1 MNRFGLSVGL
11 LAVIL
16 LSMSAEAQTAG
27 GVNSKQRVTTNLA
40 APVAG
45 VKHVIWV
52 WFENRD
58 IGEITAQTAPFFT
71 SFAADNANF
80 TNYFGVEHPSQPNYL
95 DGFSGSNQ
103 SITDDAHHSV
113 ATVGIDNLGRQM
125 SAKGLSWRLYAQDYP
140 GGCSDVDTSDGGVD
154 GPGAAGQ
161 YVRKHNPAITF
172 ESIRNNPAECANIQP
187 LANFD
192 PTVNFA
198 FVVPNMINDM
208 HDGTTAQGDA
218 FLQAF
223 VPLVTASPDYE
234 HTLLIVTF
242 DESDAVPLPAGGHVY
257 TAAMAPWLH
266 NVTITPTYNHFNLLS
281 TTERIFSLAPLTVAQ
296 PIAEVLPPPQQAAPF
311 DFDGDDRT
319 DISIFRPTDPTG
331 AEWWVRKSLTSQVFA
346 LHFGISTDT
355 DVSADFTG
363 DGKTDIAVF
372 RPSSGQWFVLR
383 SEDSSFFA
391 VPFGLSGDIPMPADY
406 DGDGKADVAV
416 FRPSTSIWFI
426 HRSTDS
432 GVTFTQFGLPGDQPV
447 AADYDGDGKAD
458 VAIFRPSGA
467 VAGTAEW
474 WVKRSSNGSVF
485 NVRFGTSTDKAV
497 PGDYTGDGKTDIAV
511 FRPGA
516 SATWF
521 VLRSEDFSFFSFP
534 FGTTGD
540 VPVPGDYDGDAK
552 TDGAVFRPSN
562 HTWIIDRTSLGP
574 EFVGFGLSTDQP
586 VPGTFVR

>member
-1 MNRFGLSVGL
+1 MNRFGRTIFMLAAVLLSVSVQGQNVGR
-11 LAVIL
+11 AY
-16 LSMSAEAQTAG
+16 
-27 GVNSKQRVTTNLA
+27 SKQRVTSNLA

-58 IGEITAQTAPFFT
+58 IGEITGQTAPFFT

-80 TNYFGVEHPSQPNYL
+80 TNYFGVEHPSQPNYI
-95 DGFSGSNQ
+95 DAFSGSNQ
-103 SITDDAHHSV
+103 GITDDAHHTI
-113 ATVGIDNLGRQM
+113 AAAGLDNLGKEM
-125 SAKGLSWRLYAQDYP
+125 SAKGLSWRVYAQDYP
-140 GGCSDVDTSDGGVD
+140 GGCSDIDASTGGVD
-154 GPGAAGQ
+154 GPGVAGQ

-172 ESIRNNPAECANIQP
+172 ESIRNDPTECANIQP

-192 PTVNFA
+192 STVNFA

-223 VPLVTASPDYE
+223 VPLVTASPDFE

-281 TTERIFSLAPLTVAQ
+281 TTERIFSLAPLNVAQ
-296 PIAEVLPPPQQAAPF
+296 PITEVLPPPQQAAPF

-319 DISIFRPTDPTG
+319 DISVFRPNGASG
-331 AEWWVRKSLTSQVFA
+331 AEWWIRKSLTTDVRA
-346 LHFGISTDT
+346 LQFGISTDKN
-355 DVSADFTG
+355 VSADFTG

-383 SEDSSFFA
+383 SEDFTFFA
-391 VPFGLSGDIPMPADY
+391 FPFGLNGDTPMPADY
-406 DGDGKADVAV
+406 DGDGKADAAV
-416 FRPSTSIWFI
+416 FRPSVSTWFI
-426 HRSTDS
+426 LRSTDG
-432 GVTFTQFGLPGDQPV
+432 GVTFTQFGAATDQPV

-467 VAGTAEW
+467 VAGAAEW
-474 WVKRSSNGSVF
+474 WVRRSSNNSVF
-485 NVRFGTSTDKAV
+485 AVQFGISSDKAV
-497 PGDYTGDGKTDIAV
+497 PGDYTGDGKTDIAI
-511 FRPGA
+511 FRP
-516 SATWF
+516 SSSNWF

-534 FGTTGD
+534 FGQAGD
-540 VPVPGDYDGDAK
+540 IVAPGDYDGDGK
-552 TDGAVFRPSN
+552 TDAAIFRPSSA
-562 HTWIIDRTSLGP
+562 TWIVNRTSLGP
-574 EFVGFGLSTDQP
+574 EFVGFGVATDQP
-586 VPGTFVR
+586 IPNAFVR